1 LDRLEA
7 FAEIRQL
14 VARYALALDS
24 RDLDALVDLYVDDVR
39 VTRTTSGRDAL
50 RAAFDESLRTFR
62 TSVHF
67 VGNHVIEL
75 DGTDDERA
83 HGTVYCRAEHE
94 VVDREAGEQWVV
106 VPLLYD
112 DDYEWRG
119 EQWFFRRRKILVWYE
134 TDVLTQPASERRRR
148 WPGRPAT
155 DADLPGAWETWHRFW
170 KVSDVD
176 LR

>member
-1 LDRLEA
+1 ME
-7 FAEIRQL
+7 
-14 VARYALALDS
+14 
-24 RDLDALVDLYVDDVR
+24 LYVDDVL

-75 DGTDDERA
+75 DGADDTRA
-83 HGTVYCRAEHE
+83 HGIVYCRAEHE

-112 DDYEWRG
+112 DDYERRG
-119 EQWFFRRRKILVWYE
+119 GHWYFRRRKILVWYE
-134 TDVLTQPASERRRR
+134 TDVLQRPAAERRRR
-148 WPGRPAT
+148 WPGRQAGE
-155 DADLPGAWETWHRFW
+155 ADLPDAWETWGRFW
-170 KVSDVD
+170 KESRVD
-176 LR
+176 RS